1 MGDDSVTV
9 AIVVATADQLLLCG
23 GADYGRWEHL
33 TPMMSKLLAY
43 LMARPGQL
51 LSLRTLMRQVW
62 DTEYV
67 GDMRTIHVHVSWLR
81 KALGDRRSLIQ
92 TVRHVGYRF
101 GKAEGDG

>member
-1 MGDDSVTV
+1 MQHGNVLLYPGHRTL
-9 AIVVATADQLLLCG
+9 IVD
-23 GADYGRWEHL
+23 GRWEHL

-51 LSLRTLMRQVW
+51 ISLRTLMRQVW

-81 KALGDRRSLIQ
+81 KALGKERRSLIQ

-101 GKAEGDG
+101 GEVEEGDG